1 MNMRKTAMVN
11 RNMAEQVMGQA
22 AMAEFN
28 VNDAMSQPSKAMDM
42 YERIYNNN
50 TEFFSSYNPD
60 MIEEAFIQYLTNDK
74 VEFKVSKN
82 KYKIKF
88 TKRGTDDFENTIPD
102 NVDIC
107 IRILQVDDT
116 KVCVEFTKM
125 SGRQTTFLKHFEH
138 YKNDQNCLKFAND
151 CNYDSQLGQCE

>member
-107 IRILQVDDT
+107 IRIL
-116 KVCVEFTKM
+116 
-125 SGRQTTFLKHFEH
+125 
-138 YKNDQNCLKFAND
+138 
-151 CNYDSQLGQCE
+151 